1 MTTSKS
7 GGNIATTLAFIG
19 LMFFSIGF
27 ALGINSFLVPVLQ
40 SSMKLPAAISY
51 LLIGATFLPFLIF
64 GLPASL
70 CIDKIGY
77 RKTIALSFWIFALAF
92 GGFIVSAYFQNFYLF
107 LLASFI
113 SGAAN
118 SFLQTAI
125 NPYITIVGP
134 IESAAK
140 RMSIMGVCNKLA
152 WPVSPLFFTILVP
165 NATSVVVADL
175 YLPFA
180 IIIAIFVLLSM
191 VSMVAPLPEVKAAGE
206 GDDSADQ
213 DAGECEYAKGK
224 SSIWQFP
231 HLVLGAL
238 TLFVYV
244 GVETLSLGTAVDY
257 AITLGLEN
265 PDLYA
270 WIPSIG
276 MVVGY
281 ICGILF
287 IPRILSQEMA
297 MRICAVVGLLG
308 AIALVILPAVNSIW
322 MLFIMSLGCSLMWP
336 ALWPLAIADLGRFTK
351 SGSGLLTMAI
361 AGGAVIPTI
370 FGFLKDVTGM
380 QQAYWLAVPCFAT
393 IFFYGF
399 MGYKIRT
406 KK

>member
-1 MTTSKS
+1 MSNSTSSSK
-7 GGNIATTLAFIG
+7 IATALSFIG

-40 SSMKLPAAISY
+40 SSMNLPAGVTY

-64 GLPASL
+64 GLPAST
-70 CIDKIGY
+70 CIGRIGY
-77 RKTIALSFWIFALAF
+77 KKTMALSFWIFALAF

-107 LLASFI
+107 LVASFV

-118 SFLQTAI
+118 AFLQTAI
-125 NPYITIVGP
+125 NPYITILGP

-152 WPVSPLFFTILVP
+152 WPVAPLFFTLLVP
-165 NATSVVVADL
+165 DASNVVVSDL
-175 YLPFA
+175 YLPFS
-180 IIIAIFVLLSM
+180 IIIAIFLALSVVSLL
-191 VSMVAPLPEVKAAGE
+191 APLPEVKAVGE
-206 GDDSADQ
+206 DESAEDGDA
-213 DAGECEYAKGK
+213 ECSTYSHNKT
-224 SSIWQFP
+224 SIWQFP
-231 HLVLGAL
+231 HLVLGAI

-257 AITLGLEN
+257 ATTLGLAN
-265 PDLYA
+265 ADLYA

-281 ICGILF
+281 LCGILF
-287 IPRILSQEMA
+287 IPRLLSQESA
-297 MRICAVVGLLG
+297 MRICATVGLLG
-308 AIALVILPAVNSIW
+308 AIWLVFAPAQHSIW
-322 MLFIMSLGCSLMWP
+322 MLFVMSLGCSLMWP
-336 ALWPLAIADLGRFTK
+336 AIWPLAISDLGRFTK

-370 FGFLKDVTGM
+370 FGFLKDQVGM
-380 QQAYWLAVPCFAT
+380 QQAYWLAVPCFAL

-399 MGYKIRT
+399 VGYKIRT
-406 KK
+406 K